1 MQEPSLYH
9 LKYFKTAAELG
20 SIAGAAKKLGVSQ
33 PAISQAIKKLEE
45 ILQCELLIHTRN
57 RFKLTEE
64 GRLLVARSGE
74 LMSFM
79 DTLKQ
84 DLKGLQ
90 LEPSGI
96 LSIATSSSVA
106 FYILPPLLQK
116 LTEAYPKIRPSLQL
130 GNAQEIIAKVK
141 SGECEI
147 GLLID
152 DGGLSGL
159 ERKLIQKGSF
169 RCIAAEGTGAHANP
183 RFANPRFMVTK
194 ESPGLYELERAY
206 KKHSGKNAEIA
217 MEIES
222 WDVIAQMAQL
232 GMGVG
237 FVPDFI
243 ASNHPGV
250 KTVNAMTTW
259 SQKIDYRLFL
269 LHQGTH
275 QLSAVAQLLVKEI

>member
-20 SIAGAAKKLGVSQ
+20 SIAGAAKKLAISQ

-45 ILQCELLIHTRN
+45 ILQCELMVHTQN

-64 GRLLVARSGE
+64 GKLLVARSGE

-79 DTLKQ
+79 DTLKE

-90 LEPSGI
+90 LEPSGL

-141 SGECEI
+141 TGECEI

-169 RCIAAEGTGAHANP
+169 RCIASEGTSTP
-183 RFANPRFMVTK
+183 ANPRFMVTK

-243 ASNHPGV
+243 ANNHPGV
-250 KTVNAMTTW
+250 KTLNAMTAW

>member
-141 SGECEI
+141 TGECEI

-169 RCIAAEGTGAHANP
+169 RCIAAEGTGAHTH
-183 RFANPRFMVTK
+183 PRFMVTK

-250 KTVNAMTTW
+250 KTLNAMTTW

>member
-20 SIAGAAKKLGVSQ
+20 SIAGAAKKLGISQ

-45 ILQCELLIHTRN
+45 ILQCELLVHTQN

-64 GRLLVARSGE
+64 GKLLVARSGE
-74 LMSFM
+74 LLSFM
-79 DTLKQ
+79 DNLKD

-90 LEPSGI
+90 LEPSGT
-96 LSIATSSSVA
+96 LTIATSSSVA

-141 SGECEI
+141 TGECEI

-169 RCIAAEGTGAHANP
+169 RCIAAEGTSANV
-183 RFANPRFMVTK
+183 NPRFMVTK

-243 ASNHPGV
+243 AGNHPGV
-250 KTVNAMTTW
+250 KTLNTMTAW

-269 LHQGTH
+269 LHQGIH

>member
-20 SIAGAAKKLGVSQ
+20 SLAGAAKKLGVSQ

-45 ILQCELLIHTRN
+45 ILQCDLLVHTQN

-64 GRLLVARSGE
+64 GKLLVSRSGE
-74 LMSFM
+74 LLSFM

-84 DLKGLQ
+84 DLRGLQ
-90 LEPSGI
+90 QEPSGI

-141 SGECEI
+141 TGECEI

-169 RCIAAEGTGAHANP
+169 RCIAAESSTSGANP
-183 RFANPRFMVTK
+183 KFMVTR
-194 ESPGLYELERAY
+194 ESPGLYELEKAY
-206 KKHSGKNAEIA
+206 KKHTGKNAEIG

-222 WDVIAQMAQL
+222 WDVIAQMSQL

-250 KTVNAMTTW
+250 KTLNAMTTW
-259 SQKIDYRLFL
+259 AQKIDYRLFL

-275 QLSAVAQLLVKEI
+275 QLSTVAHLLVKEI

>member
-20 SIAGAAKKLGVSQ
+20 SIAGAAKKLGISQ

-45 ILQCELLIHTRN
+45 ILQCELLVHTQN

-64 GRLLVARSGE
+64 GKLLVARSGE
-74 LMSFM
+74 LLSFM
-79 DTLKQ
+79 DILKD

-90 LEPSGI
+90 LEPSGT
-96 LSIATSSSVA
+96 LTIATSSSVA

-141 SGECEI
+141 TGECEI

-169 RCIAAEGTGAHANP
+169 RCIAADGTSAS
-183 RFANPRFMVTK
+183 ANPRFMVTK

-243 ASNHPGV
+243 ANNHPGV
-250 KTVNAMTTW
+250 KTLNAMTAW